1 VALMARW
8 LAIDLGDKRTGFA
21 AGDEIVRLVQPLFVA
36 EAPSRAAQLK
46 AALRAIDEYGPN
58 GVVIG
63 LPYNMDG
70 TEGPRAKLVRAF
82 ADELRAALPAF
93 PRVAIEFHDERLSSF
108 AAEERLNRSG
118 RTHGEK
124 KALRDAL
131 AACAILEEFLAA
143 RCGPAGGGR
152 AGDDEGHGWDRGE
165 DRGDADDEDDLGA
178 DDR

>member
-63 LPYNMDG
+63 LPFNMDG

-93 PRVAIEFHDERLSSF
+93 PRVLIEFHDERLSSF
-108 AAEERLNRSG
+108 AAEERLKRSG

-143 RCGPAGGGR
+143 RCGPVGGARGDGDHR
-152 AGDDEGHGWDRGE
+152 GTSGEVHDGDD
-165 DRGDADDEDDLGA
+165 AGA